1 MSIIKIDLEKVRAA
15 IDVLSD
21 GIYIRDIDHEVHIEG
36 DVLVIKRKYTDE
48 EYVIEL
54 PYAPVVA
61 FMLLKKYV
69 DAKDYYSML
78 AKKIETG
85 VWE

>member
-1 MSIIKIDLEKVRAA
+1 MSTIINLEKVKEA
-15 IDVLSD
+15 VNMLSD
-21 GIYIRDIDHEVHIEG
+21 GIYVRDMNHEVYIEG
-36 DVLVIKRKYTDE
+36 DMLVIKRKYTDE
-48 EYVIEL
+48 KYEIEL